1 MRILSLI
8 AVLGGCLLMNPEHS
22 FAQVGPKQQQPAGA
36 GQALSRV
43 TPEQVATALT
53 QAGIRSQV
61 VTQENTK
68 IVRMTIGQLKTPAVF
83 FSDCNNQGCGN
94 LEFAAFFSADPS
106 WTADGMNNWN
116 SQWRYAKASL
126 DTDGSVTFQMDVLVT
141 GGLTLENIKENGKIF
156 AALLN
161 KFLE

>member
-106 WTADGMNNWN
+106 WTADG
-116 SQWRYAKASL
+116 
-126 DTDGSVTFQMDVLVT
+126 SVTFQMDVLVT

>member
-1 MRILSLI
+1 MRIVSLI
-8 AVLGGCLLMNPEHS
+8 ALVVGCLLMNADYS
-22 FAQVGPKQQQPAGA
+22 FAQLGPRAQQQPAA

-61 VTQENTK
+61 ATVNNEK
-68 IVRMTIGQLKTPAVF
+68 IVRMTIGQLKSPAVF

-94 LEFAAFFSADPS
+94 LSFMAFIAADAS
-106 WTADGMNNWN
+106 WTLDVMNTWN

-126 DTDGSVTFQMDVLVT
+126 DSDGSVSFSMDVLVS
-141 GGLTLENIKENGKIF
+141 GGVTLENIKENGKLF
-156 AALLN
+156 AALLE